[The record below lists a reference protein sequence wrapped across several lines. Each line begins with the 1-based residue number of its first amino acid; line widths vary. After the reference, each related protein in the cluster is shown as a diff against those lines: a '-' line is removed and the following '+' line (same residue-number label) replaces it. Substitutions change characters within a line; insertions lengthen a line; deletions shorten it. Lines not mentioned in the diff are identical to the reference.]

1 MNCLSRGIFVGPLKN
16 HLQVGEYLSPGDSI
30 RDPTWSTILGGHLNK
45 QKTPISQPKTKN
57 MFKNGSTS
65 AIRFSRENFESHPGE
80 TAFRFP
86 LVEFPQHI
94 RSFLDT
100 AMQKTSKSWNAGFG
114 HQEGKPLQKQVTTWC
129 QFQRFVISMEFPG
142 SLNRWYWYILT
153 QLAIY
158 KRYISGIY
166 CQLGDYIYIYITY
179 HLLREPETA
188 IVICS
193 PPQKKIRNHPGR
205 SAGRWQFWK
214 PKFLP
219 SCLFWDGELKM
230 WLTIRKV
237 AKVYFQLE
245 LHLAYAPGKLK
256 WNLKM
261 IPFPKEISIFLRSMF
276 RFHVSFRR
284 CRFASWK
291 CCLQK
296 YQKWY
301 APCSMVMFHGDESL
315 IP

>member
-1 MNCLSRGIFVGPLKN
+1 MDWFIFSIFWDLDFVKKDSWSLTTYCWWKKSRTTWDVSNPLNTGIIHINWCRISSINSREVLDCEKVRSNNKSPWIVCLRGIFVGPLKN

-45 QKTPISQPKTKN
+45 QKNPISQPKTKN

-65 AIRFSRENFESHPGE
+65 AIRFFKRENFESHPGE
-80 TAFRFP
+80 TAFRGNPF
-86 LVEFPQHI
+86 VEFPQHI

-166 CQLGDYIYIYITY
+166 CQLGEYIYIYTSPTTY
-179 HLLREPETA
+179 
-188 IVICS
+188 
-193 PPQKKIRNHPGR
+193 
-205 SAGRWQFWK
+205 
-214 PKFLP
+214 
-219 SCLFWDGELKM
+219 
-230 WLTIRKV
+230 
-237 AKVYFQLE
+237 
-245 LHLAYAPGKLK
+245 
-256 WNLKM
+256 
-261 IPFPKEISIFLRSMF
+261 
-276 RFHVSFRR
+276 
-284 CRFASWK
+284 
-291 CCLQK
+291 
-296 YQKWY
+296 
-301 APCSMVMFHGDESL
+301 
-315 IP
+315 